1 MWLGVGGRCDQCRRR
16 TVGEQRQNVH
26 AVQHHLATTLLF
38 GPETTFKHENPK
50 SQLNSAFKP
59 IGWLRE
65 PPVANLY
72 KHISCKNGRAVGGHY
87 ISISL
92 SSHHHLRAIGSKRV
106 KVEIWM
112 CFWGVMCVIVSV
124 IWEENLKPTSSQAPT
139 NWALAITGPHP
150 SPKCPGSWKSTNIQW
165 WQWCDVASWCL
176 LDTCRRSCAMILNLK
191 LHTFQ
196 QQNTCEKKIQG
207 TWSRI
212 NLGFSPRTNII

>member
-1 MWLGVGGRCDQCRRR
+1 MEPLNSWGLGQRVAQNNMENKQCWWISKINNVGGSP
-16 TVGEQRQNVH
+16 NV
-26 AVQHHLATTLLF
+26 V
-38 GPETTFKHENPK
+38 
-50 SQLNSAFKP
+50 
-59 IGWLRE
+59 
-65 PPVANLY
+65 
-72 KHISCKNGRAVGGHY
+72 
-87 ISISL
+87 SIDMIYVFYDVFFLSSLSL

-106 KVEIWM
+106 KAEIWM